1 MSTTPRSLTEKEA
14 EVFRLVAAG
23 LTNDQI
29 AAEIE
34 TGTDNVKM
42 HIRSIF
48 RKVGADSRT
57 MAVSLGFR
65 TGLLDTE
72 EIDELCK
79 QLGRPVTSPPEQVA
93 AEGS

>member
-1 MSTTPRSLTEKEA
+1 MSTTHRSLTEKEA

-29 AAEIE
+29 ADQIE

-48 RKVGADSRT
+48 RKTGADSRT
-57 MAVSLGFR
+57 MAVSIGFR
-65 TGLLDTE
+65 TGLLDPE
-72 EIDELCK
+72 AIDELSE
-79 QLGRPVTSPPEQVA
+79 QLGLGTVKPPEA
-93 AEGS
+93 ATEGG